1 MFSFNSTGSFDN
13 TKSFLEGLLK
23 GNIYSD
29 FDKYGRKGVEALARA
44 TPRDT
49 GKTAGSWQYR
59 IIRNSGRTA
68 IEWYNTNENNGVN
81 IAVILQYGHGTGT
94 GGYVVGRDYIN
105 PAIKPIF
112 EEIEADF
119 VRRLNSD
126 K

>member
-13 TKSFLEGLLK
+13 TKKFLEGLLK

-29 FDKYGRKGVEALARA
+29 FDKYGRKGVAALSKA
-44 TPRDT
+44 TPFDT
-49 GKTAGSWQYR
+49 GKTSGSWEYR
-59 IIRNSGRTA
+59 IVRGSGRTA
-68 IEWYNTNENNGVN
+68 IEWYNTNINNGVN

-94 GGYVVGRDYIN
+94 GGYVQGRDYIN
-105 PAIKPIF
+105 PAIRPIF

-119 VRRLNSD
+119 VRRLSSG